1 MVMHWVMT
9 IVYHPYN
16 TLVGQGTGSPQPQ
29 AVLQGRMPGGAP
41 FCLDQSSLAGA
52 SLSVT
57 TF

>member
-1 MVMHWVMT
+1 MHWVMT
-9 IVYHPYN
+9 IVYRPYS
-16 TLVGQGTGSPQPQ
+16 TLVGQGTGSRQPQ
-29 AVLQGRMPGGAP
+29 AVLQGRVPGGAP